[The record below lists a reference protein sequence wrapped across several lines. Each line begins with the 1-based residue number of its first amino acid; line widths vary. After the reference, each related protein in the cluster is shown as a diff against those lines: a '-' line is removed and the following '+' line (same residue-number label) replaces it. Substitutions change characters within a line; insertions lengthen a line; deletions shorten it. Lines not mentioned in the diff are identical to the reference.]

1 MSSDKQYYAYLKRD
15 SRFYKDRAQML
26 PVLMKVGPFGKITF
40 RKIERQRQELIG
52 GKGGEEYHGWSQ
64 EDEDDNEHSLGARM

>member
-1 MSSDKQYYAYLKRD
+1 MSSDKQYHEYLKRD

-40 RKIERQRQELIG
+40 GKITFRKIERQRQELVG
-52 GKGGEEYHGWSQ
+52 GKGGEEHHG
-64 EDEDDNEHSLGARM
+64 